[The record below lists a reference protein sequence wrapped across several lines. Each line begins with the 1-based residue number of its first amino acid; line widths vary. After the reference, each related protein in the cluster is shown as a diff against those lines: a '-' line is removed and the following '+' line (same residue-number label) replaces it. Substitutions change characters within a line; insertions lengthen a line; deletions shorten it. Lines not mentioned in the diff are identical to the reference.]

1 MQIKIYNKDG
11 KVRVTKIGNNGTE
24 QTMYVNIT
32 DGQVATIDISVA
44 NLCVEGNL
52 ERISTMSREDMIM
65 TLVVNHMEDRS
76 SLEEMS
82 DVALKEMM
90 DYYHE
95 EY

>member
-11 KVRVTKIGNNGTE
+11 KVRVTKVVNNGTE
-24 QTMYVNIT
+24 QTMYANIT
-32 DGQVATIDISVA
+32 DGQVVTIDILVA

-52 ERISTMSREDMIM
+52 ERISSMSREDMIM
-65 TLVVNHMEDRS
+65 TLVVNHMENKK
-76 SLEEMS
+76 SLEDMP
-82 DVALKEMM
+82 DKALKELM